1 MSRIALFT
9 CLLCSLYNENSMN
22 PPRYK
27 TDVRQV
33 KSARVL
39 HLQSVGDLRYC
50 FRSAW
55 VVDYSWNV
63 MAYGDAWKGK
73 WRGNWRMAW
82 LASTLHTTSEHG
94 VSSITTVDAH
104 TSAVSSRLNWR
115 PSRFKLTRPFPRKTK
130 SGFCAC
136 AITFQLASAISLTLI
151 NSSFCPHSCIYVFC
165 LDLRTNSDYFPSQ
178 H

>member
-50 FRSAW
+50 FRYPW

-136 AITFQLASAISLTLI
+136 AITFQLATTTGSPYKNGVNWHNLCFSIISLMMA
-151 NSSFCPHSCIYVFC
+151 
-165 LDLRTNSDYFPSQ
+165 DYGRNM
-178 H
+178 